1 MQTHLCILLG
11 VATVCQSLCIPAMGA
26 KTKTRVVPLPKL
38 VGRVS
43 DRELVRIVRD
53 VSEGGDL
60 NIPFSR
66 EAFGKEVRSEFA
78 GVVCERY
85 LPLKEKESNLRWQ
98 FLCPNKLVQHVLD
111 KCPELAE
118 AYGRAANAWM
128 PSKDRPWDLITAFD
142 EFVPG
147 DKLKAYTSRK
157 CMVLGFN
164 FEQLGEEIL

>member
-1 MQTHLCILLG
+1 M
-11 VATVCQSLCIPAMGA
+11 VA

-66 EAFGKEVRSEFA
+66 HAFEKEVRSEFA

-85 LPLKEKESNLRWQ
+85 LPLKEKDQTFAGNSCVRTNLFNMSWTSV
-98 FLCPNKLVQHVLD
+98 PN
-111 KCPELAE
+111 
-118 AYGRAANAWM
+118 
-128 PSKDRPWDLITAFD
+128 
-142 EFVPG
+142 
-147 DKLKAYTSRK
+147 
-157 CMVLGFN
+157 
-164 FEQLGEEIL
+164 